1 MADRVF
7 TQRTGTSSAGTRW
20 KGNEPGVADLLCVL
34 AVVLGPLT
42 SYAQTCGAVMIQP
55 HAGRSPVSADLAERD
70 LWTGCVGLRMT
81 INGHRWLVDGCD
93 SCQVI
98 AVHTN
103 APRIWLGRLC
113 CHC

>member
-7 TQRTGTSSAGTRW
+7 TQHTCTSSVGTRW
-20 KGNEPGVADLLCVL
+20 KGNEPGVVL

-42 SYAQTCGAVMIQP
+42 SYVQTCGAVMTQP

-81 INGHRWLVDGCD
+81 INSHSWLIDGCD

-98 AVHTN
+98 AVHTHTG
-103 APRIWLGRLC
+103 APRV
-113 CHC
+113 